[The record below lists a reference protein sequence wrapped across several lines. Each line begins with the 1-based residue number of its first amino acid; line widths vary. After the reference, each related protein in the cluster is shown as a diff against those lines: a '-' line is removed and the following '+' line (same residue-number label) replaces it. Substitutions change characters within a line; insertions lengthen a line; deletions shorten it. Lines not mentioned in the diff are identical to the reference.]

1 MSNIDPSLHAQYV
14 SKSDYD
20 TLKARLDATS
30 GDSKHVKST
39 SLRARKRPR
48 PSVTPVET
56 PGDLRERSS
65 TPMVDEKGRK
75 KRSMKLE
82 VSTFL
87 SSLQRCFP
95 RISWTMT
102 D

>member
-20 TLKARLDATS
+20 ALKARLDSTS
-30 GDSKHVKST
+30 GDSKHVHAKST
-39 SLRARKRPR
+39 SLRAKKRPR
-48 PSVTPVET
+48 PSATPLET

-82 VSTFL
+82 VSPLLYDL
-87 SSLQRCFP
+87 S
-95 RISWTMT
+95 
-102 D
+102 